1 MTTFQPTLPARG
13 ATVILD
19 VIIRVPYF
27 NPRSPHGERPDIRTS
42 HGKKGNFNPRSP
54 HGERQK
60 PPTERGKNYDIS
72 THAPRTGS
80 DSKGARF
87 SLQKNHFNPR
97 SPHGERPQTDDNGIS
112 GDIFQPTLPARG
124 ATDAKEEN
132 SGFFLTIST
141 HAPRTGSDIFCA
153 VWMLEANHFNPRSP
167 HGERHRFVQRCIQR
181 LYFNPRSPHGE
192 RPQRPPQPRRRCDFN
207 PRSPHGERRCAS
219 VKPKMR

>member
-141 HAPRTGSDIFCA
+141 HAPRTGSDTDSSSA
-153 VWMLEANHFNPRSP
+153 VYSDCISTHAPRTGSDHSAHHS
-167 HGERHRFVQRCIQR
+167 HGDAAISTHA
-181 LYFNPRSPHGE
+181 PRTGSDGVL
-192 RPQRPPQPRRRCDFN
+192 R
-207 PRSPHGERRCAS
+207 
-219 VKPKMR
+219 